1 MTPHEA
7 AQTLWWFVVV
17 VLIGIGVVLWWD
29 VRKELRDSKKDV
41 RTR

>member
-7 AQTLWWFVVV
+7 AQNLWWFVAV